1 MKGEERMRY
10 ERHTLPEMKQKE
22 AGFQRALDN
31 GKGNKKEIERHLRII
46 RSKIRAYQRAFS
58 GE

>member
-1 MKGEERMRY
+1 MRY

-31 GKGNKKEIERHLRII
+31 GKGNQKEIERHLRII